1 MLPSLV
7 ERKKFSGSIIYEPKG
22 RAREYMPLA
31 CNLYKG
37 CSHGCV
43 YCYAPAAT
51 FTKRDAFYS
60 QPTPRINILE
70 KLGKEAE
77 KMRLTG
83 DDTQVLFCFTS
94 DPYHPEASITRKALE
109 IIKANG
115 INFCVLTKG
124 GKRALPDIDLYGPG
138 DSFASTL
145 TCVDRTSS
153 QEWEP
158 NAALPDDRF
167 ETIKAFHEAGVHTWV
182 SLEPVLDPQW
192 AYEIIRR
199 THTFVDEYKV
209 GVLNYHPKAKEID
222 WAAFG
227 KEVVRLLESLDKNYY
242 IKHDL
247 KKYL

>member
-1 MLPSLV
+1 MFNFV
-7 ERKKFSGSIIYEPKG
+7 EKQKYSGTIIYEPKG

-31 CNLYKG
+31 CNLYVG
-37 CSHGCV
+37 CSHGCK
-43 YCYAPAAT
+43 YCYAPSIT
-51 FTKRDAFYS
+51 RRSRSDFYS
-60 QPTPRINILE
+60 NISERVNILS
-70 KLGKEAE
+70 KLKKEAIE
-77 KMRLTG
+77 MGKTG

-94 DPYHPEASITRKALE
+94 DPYQPGATITREALE
-109 IIKANG
+109 ILKANG

-138 DSFASTL
+138 ESFASTL

-167 ETIKAFHEAGVHTWV
+167 ETIKAFHEAGIDTWV
-182 SLEPVLDPQW
+182 SLEPVLDPEW

-199 THTFVDEYKV
+199 THKFVDEYKV

-227 KEVVRLLESLDKNYY
+227 KEVVRLLESLGKDYY